1 MSNWLLY
8 IAGLFSLALAALF
21 AVPNFIDWNGYRG
34 VFEEEATR
42 ILGRE
47 VRVGGDVNVRFLPSP
62 YVSFEKLRIADPS
75 GSTGEPFFRA
85 DSFTMRLSAPPLL
98 KGIIEANEIVIE
110 KPVLRLAVDAEGS
123 GNWRSFSVA
132 EGSLPF
138 VPAGV
143 SLQSL
148 KIVDGVI
155 AFHGPKGIGFAEL
168 DGLNGELKAESI
180 DGPFAFKGI
189 TKYKGADRDVRISTG
204 PREADGGIRFK
215 AMVRGTTGATSI
227 YTVDG
232 RLDDLKGRPR
242 VSGELTAKLALAEGD
257 VPGAAAPVAVPPPV
271 IPAFA
276 PTTTPGAGTAG
287 TNTPGT
293 STPGTSAPVAAP
305 VAGEKAAVPLIDFKS
320 RISGDA
326 KGLRLDDIAVSFQH
340 VGQPQLISGSAT
352 ATWTEA
358 LNVEMSLASRW
369 LDLDRVAKLQDG
381 AGSPF
386 ETARNFILA
395 MMEAL
400 PKNAD
405 SKVKFDLDQASL
417 GGEAVSGIKLEVA
430 RAQGVLL
437 LSNLRAGL
445 PGGSKLALDGAVADA
460 ATGQAFRGDLTLH
473 GTSLARFLDWAA
485 KDKALAE
492 SVRNEGPFSLQGRLA
507 MSENGI
513 ALTEAGVEIAG
524 RPITGEVHYSMKDRP
539 RLAIVLEGSEIDAA
553 QLWPT
558 GVSALKRVLA
568 GTNPEA
574 AAAEKPSQFAWLD
587 TTTTDLH
594 LRLRTGELITDR
606 GKLRDVDLDVGVEQG
621 RLMMRTC
628 KFVTAD
634 GLQLEIEGNV
644 ADATKSPRGSL
655 QWVFAAPSKEAY
667 ATLVQMF
674 DLPDAV
680 RAQAD
685 AFAALAPMRIA
696 GTVRLGERQAGAAD
710 IAADGSVQS
719 NGRLVATALLDG
731 GLGNWRRAA
740 ADITATIDSP
750 DVSPVVI
757 GLGSR
762 SGSAPTIATAPQ
774 AGEIFLKAV
783 GTPVKGMTTSAS
795 AKAPALFVGYDGRVV
810 LPDDGGRVL
819 DGDLRVSASG
829 LSDVMAVA
837 GLGSGAALSETPIVG
852 TIKLGSADR
861 AIELKPLQLTIGGSR
876 IGGSVAL
883 SYPSE
888 GPAIVTGQVE
898 VDSATVSGLLGLA
911 LDRKQVAEAPGAEPL
926 AAGRTI
932 WPEHAFDFAALDGIE
947 GKFDVGFGSLVLTE
961 RMAVANAR
969 AQIALAPGKIT
980 VSKLEGKVLG
990 GELVSNVALE
1000 RAPGGANLA
1009 GDLSIS
1015 DMHINRPAAGA
1026 SPTAAPPKDAVA
1038 SLTLEFSGRASTPG
1052 ALVSAAT
1059 GKGELKLGEIS
1070 MHAPTP
1076 LAVVATADAVLSGH
1090 AGGSGEQLAA
1100 ALRAQIDA
1108 SAVPVGPRTIPIEIA
1123 DGAAK
1128 LALVTLDSDAGTTK
1142 VETTIDLASL
1152 VVDSAWLAEPKAPDV
1167 VQADKPRGGA
1177 LPSVGIVY
1185 TGPLANA
1192 WVLESRVTAEPLER
1206 ELAIRKMEL
1215 DADQLER
1222 LRNADA
1228 ERARRDDERRRALEA
1243 DQGSI
1248 VPAPVAPAPVPA
1260 GPLAPQPSAN
1270 VAAPYDPA
1278 APPAAEVAPAI
1289 PPSSASAPGVL
1300 VPPAPGEAQAVVPG
1314 AVDPTTGA
1322 VPTDAGSI
1330 TPDAQGGG
1338 YRPRSRPQRQL
1349 QVRDQ
1354 VMRNLNNAN

>member
-21 AVPNFIDWNGYRG
+21 AVPNFVDWNGYRG

-98 KGIIEANEIVIE
+98 KGIIEANEIVLE
-110 KPVLRLAVDAEGS
+110 KPVLRLAVDAEGA

-204 PREADGGIRFK
+204 PKEADGGIRFK

-242 VSGELTAKLALAEGD
+242 VSGDLTAKLALAEGD
-257 VPGAAAPVAVPPPV
+257 LPGVTAPAM
-271 IPAFA
+271 
-276 PTTTPGAGTAG
+276 PTTTVPAALPTAQPSTAPNGTVPAGV
-287 TNTPGT
+287 P
-293 STPGTSAPVAAP
+293 PVAAP
-305 VAGEKAAVPLIDFKS
+305 VEKAVPLIDFKA
-320 RISGDA
+320 RIAGDA

-358 LNVEMSLASRW
+358 LNVEMNLASRW
-369 LDLDRVAKLQDG
+369 LDLDRVAKPQDG

-405 SKVKFDLDQASL
+405 SKVNFDLDQASL
-417 GGEAVSGIKLEVA
+417 GGESVSGVKLEVA

-437 LSNLRAGL
+437 LNNLRAGL

-485 KDKALAE
+485 KDKALAGA
-492 SVRNEGPFSLQGRLA
+492 VRSEGPFSLQGRLA

-513 ALTEAGVEIAG
+513 ALTEAGAEIAG
-524 RPITGEVHYSMKDRP
+524 RPITGEVHYDMKDRR
-539 RLAIVLEGSEIDAA
+539 RLAIVLDGSEIDAT

-558 GVSALKRVLA
+558 GVSALKRLLTGA
-568 GTNPEA
+568 GPGA
-574 AAAEKPSQFAWLD
+574 AAPEKSAQFAWLD
-587 TTTTDLH
+587 TATTDLH

-621 RLMMRTC
+621 RLMMRAC
-628 KFVTAD
+628 KFVAAD
-634 GLQLEIEGNV
+634 GLKLEIEGNV
-644 ADATKSPRGSL
+644 AEAAKTPRGSL
-655 QWVFAAPSKEAY
+655 QWVFGAPSKEAY

-674 DLPDAV
+674 DLPEAV

-696 GTVRLGERQAGAAD
+696 GTIRLGERQTGAAD
-710 IAADGSVQS
+710 IAADGSVQTT
-719 NGRLVATALLDG
+719 GRLVASALLDG
-731 GLGNWRRAA
+731 GLGNWRSAP

-762 SGSAPTIATAPQ
+762 SGAAPTIATAPQ

-783 GTPVKGMTTSAS
+783 GTPAKGMTTSAS

-810 LPDDGGRVL
+810 LPDDGGRAL

-837 GLGSGAALSETPIVG
+837 GLGSGEALSQTPIVG
-852 TIKLGSADR
+852 TIKLGSADH

-947 GKFDVGFGSLVLTE
+947 GKLDVGFGSLVLTDG
-961 RMAVANAR
+961 MAVANAR

-990 GELVSNVALE
+990 GDLVSNVALE
-1000 RAPGGANLA
+1000 RAPGGGSLS

-1015 DMHINRPAAGA
+1015 DMHINRPAAGS

-1038 SLTLEFSGRASTPG
+1038 SVTLEFSGRASTPG
-1052 ALVSAAT
+1052 AIVSAAV
-1059 GKGELKLGEIS
+1059 GKGELKLGDVS

-1076 LAVVATADAVLSGH
+1076 LAVVATSDAVLSGQ
-1090 AGGSGEQLAA
+1090 AGGSGEQLAT
-1100 ALRAQIDA
+1100 ALRTQIDA

-1167 VQADKPRGGA
+1167 VQAGRPRGGA

-1192 WVLESRVTAEPLER
+1192 WALESRITAEPLER

-1260 GPLAPQPSAN
+1260 APLAPQPSAN
-1270 VAAPYDPA
+1270 VAVPFDA
-1278 APPAAEVAPAI
+1278 ATPPTAAGAPAI

-1300 VPPAPGEAQAVVPG
+1300 VPPAPGEVQAVVPG
-1314 AVDPTTGA
+1314 TVDPTTGA

-1330 TPDAQGGG
+1330 APEAQGGG
-1338 YRPRSRPQRQL
+1338 YRSRARPQRQL